1 MALLALRYG
10 VTSARRWR
18 ATQDILRSKKK
29 KLSNWTKSILPVLSL
44 RAPPDADGADFFFP
58 VIVVKPPASDDTR
71 NSPKPRFPPSVRSQ
85 SSSPPKN
92 PEI

>member
-1 MALLALRYG
+1 MEFKLLVRGGCLDMALLALRYG

-58 VIVVKPPASDDTR
+58 VIVVKT
-71 NSPKPRFPPSVRSQ
+71 PS
-85 SSSPPKN
+85 
-92 PEI
+92 